1 MDDMNRPGPAGVRAH
16 KVPRNHT
23 GGSHGKV
30 SDTVARHGRGLQ
42 AAESSGDAEGDP
54 EVHGVD
60 RRHAQGRASP
70 PWRQA
75 AGRRTRGPGRQR
87 QDDRHRRPLRG
98 VQGDTGRLLDRRG
111 HELRA
116 DPARSCQPSPPRRRQ
131 PRGARDRRHERER
144 LNNAVEPAAPSEVD
158 ALVEHLFRHSAGR
171 MVSSLARRLGSA
183 RLDLAEEA
191 VQDALVRALHTWPY
205 GGVPREP
212 RAWLFQV
219 AKHRALDLLRRKSSL
234 RSKLEIIEGEPGSVL
249 SLDVAEDAARLESVL
264 DVLYLFFNE
273 GYSVHG
279 GENLVRAELCGE
291 AIRLAGILA
300 GNRRT
305 DLPPVHALLALMLL
319 QASRL
324 PARVDKAGDLLLL
337 SEQDR
342 ARWDQGLIAEGLRHL
357 DRASSGE
364 SMTAY
369 HVEAAIA
376 ACHAVAPDEASTNW
390 TYVLRLYGELLSLKP
405 SPVVELNRAIALAM
419 VDGPTA
425 GIPAIESIQEHPV
438 LSRYYLLPAALG
450 ALCLRAGDARRA
462 ADYYREALTRP
473 SSTPE
478 RRFLEKQLERCTPV

>member
-1 MDDMNRPGPAGVRAH
+1 
-16 KVPRNHT
+16 
-23 GGSHGKV
+23 
-30 SDTVARHGRGLQ
+30 
-42 AAESSGDAEGDP
+42 
-54 EVHGVD
+54 
-60 RRHAQGRASP
+60 
-70 PWRQA
+70 
-75 AGRRTRGPGRQR
+75 
-87 QDDRHRRPLRG
+87 
-98 VQGDTGRLLDRRG
+98 
-111 HELRA
+111 
-116 DPARSCQPSPPRRRQ
+116 
-131 PRGARDRRHERER
+131 
-144 LNNAVEPAAPSEVD
+144 VEPAAPSEVD

-205 GGVPREP
+205 GGVPAEP
-212 RAWLFQV
+212 RGWLFQV
-219 AKHRALDLLRRKSSL
+219 AKHRALDLLRREASL
-234 RSKLEIIEGEPGSVL
+234 RGKLEIIEGEPGSVL
-249 SLDVAEDAARLESVL
+249 SLDVAEDAAVGDDELAMMFMCCHLLLPSLARIALTLKTVGGFSVEEIAAAFLAEPATIAQRLVRAKRQIREQDIPIEIPRSDEIDERLESVL
-264 DVLYLFFNE
+264 EVLYLFFNE

-279 GENLVRAELCGE
+279 GENLVREELCGE

-324 PARVDKAGDLLLL
+324 PARVDDAGDLLLL

-357 DRASSGE
+357 DRASAGE

-390 TYVLRLYGELLSLKP
+390 TYVLRLYGELLALKP

-419 VDGPTA
+419 VEGPTA
-425 GIPAIESIQEHPV
+425 GIRAIESIREHPA
-438 LSRYYLLPAALG
+438 LARYYLLPAALG
-450 ALCLRAGDARRA
+450 ALWLRAGDTTRA
-462 ADYYREALTRP
+462 ADYYREALARP
-473 SSTPE
+473 SSSPE
-478 RRFLEKQLERCTPV
+478 RRFLEKQLERCTAV